1 MNGEVVGPPVAWGST
16 DKRVETADG
25 TGRAAGR
32 RRVMGFEGEG
42 KELGGGGKGRAKEM
56 GGGRSGRGRG
66 HMMAAKTGCSAAW

>member
-42 KELGGGGKGRAKEM
+42 KELGGEEKGGRRKWAVGGQGA
-56 GGGRSGRGRG
+56 GGGI
-66 HMMAAKTGCSAAW
+66 

>member
-25 TGRAAGR
+25 TGQAAGR

-42 KELGGGGKGRAKEM
+42 KELGGGEEKGGRRKWAVGGQGA
-56 GGGRSGRGRG
+56 GGGI
-66 HMMAAKTGCSAAW
+66 